1 MGGHFPQSRTYSL
14 IMSSS
19 EDSYARGGSVSGI
32 GGSCAYC
39 GNATTASQPQQP
51 TDGQGRRRRAMKKS
65 YSCDSECPPVPT
77 SQRLAGLGLGLGLGG
92 GTLSMLA
99 ARRRQLQRSCCSCSH
114 DSSAGCG
121 GGNSSTTTTTTTAQ
135 MSCTADA
142 VSGLPPA
149 TYAFTSSSSVE
160 TRRLARPVWAA
171 DYTG

>member
-1 MGGHFPQSRTYSL
+1 
-14 IMSSS
+14 MSSS

-39 GNATTASQPQQP
+39 ANANVASQPQQT
-51 TDGQGRRRRAMKKS
+51 TDGHGRRRRAMKKS

-99 ARRRQLQRSCCSCSH
+99 ARRRQLQRTCCSCSH

-121 GGNSSTTTTTTTAQ
+121 GGGVSAGSSTTTTTTTTQ
-135 MSCTADA
+135 MSCTAGA
-142 VSGLPPA
+142 VSGLPPTA
-149 TYAFTSSSSVE
+149 YAFSSSSSVE
-160 TRRLARPVWAA
+160 TRRLARPVWAS